1 MAKRGIRLITPPGDG
16 FHGCGININDLVN
29 ETLATANILVGAARE
44 ARSDEFRSTRKI
56 RKGGALDRLID
67 FGDQL
72 IDDLLNR

>member
-16 FHGCGININDLVN
+16 FHGCGINIDDLVN
-29 ETLATANILVGAARE
+29 ETMATANILVGAVKE
-44 ARSDEFRSTRKI
+44 VRSAEYRSTRRI

-67 FGDQL
+67 FGDAL